1 MDSDSARIDKGHPNP
16 RFDTGDQLVS
26 NLGTSLLKGTD
37 RSVSTDEGKEN
48 PGCERFY
55 TPTANL

>member
-16 RFDTGDQLVS
+16 RFDTSDQLVS

-37 RSVSTDEGKEN
+37 RSVSTEDDFTNVVN
-48 PGCERFY
+48 PM
-55 TPTANL
+55 

>member
-37 RSVSTDEGKEN
+37 RSVSTEEDFTNIVN
-48 PGCERFY
+48 PM
-55 TPTANL
+55 